1 MALHNQLGKW
11 GEDYAVRYLRAL
23 GYEILSRDWRVGH
36 RDLDI
41 VARTPDNATVVFVEV
56 KTRTSDVVTKP
67 DDAVDLRKIRN
78 IGYAANA
85 YVKEQ
90 NIVDDLRFDIITIVG
105 DSDDNAQ
112 LEHAENAF
120 NPCLAY

>member
-11 GEDYAVRYLRAL
+11 GEDYAVRYLRGL

-67 DDAVDLRKIRN
+67 GDAVDLRKIRN

-85 YVKEQ
+85 YVKER
-90 NIVDDLRFDIITIVG
+90 NIVDELRFDVITIVG

-112 LEHAENAF
+112 LEHVVDAF
-120 NPCLAY
+120 NPCLAC

>member
-11 GEDYAVRYLRAL
+11 GEDYAVRYLRGL
-23 GYEILSRDWRVGH
+23 GYEILARDWRVGH
-36 RDLDI
+36 RDIDI
-41 VARTPDNATVVFVEV
+41 VARTPDNATVVFAEV

-67 DDAVDLRKIRN
+67 GDAVDLRKIRN

-85 YVKEQ
+85 FVKEQ
-90 NIVDDLRFDIITIVG
+90 NIVDELRFDVITIVG

-112 LEHAENAF
+112 LEHVVDAF